1 MGNNIYGKLLMSILV
16 AGINNRIKIE
26 KENAI
31 EIIVTNKYNYTI

>member
-1 MGNNIYGKLLMSILV
+1 MSILV

-31 EIIVTNKYNYTI
+31 EIKNIERVGNE

>member
-1 MGNNIYGKLLMSILV
+1 MSILV

-31 EIIVTNKYNYTI
+31 EIKNIERTDIVTNKYNYTI